1 MKDFSLENKYAVITG
16 ASGGLGRSYAIELAK
31 RGINIILIALPDK
44 GLENIAQDISK
55 SGVKCVCL
63 GADLLN
69 EVEMLALTQKLAAY
83 NIAILINNVGIG
95 GSCSF
100 CETDFS
106 KIQNIIHLNIGV
118 TTKLIHNILPIMI
131 KNGGGYILNVAS
143 MAAMTASGWKSVYPA
158 SKRYIL
164 DLSRGLHYELKHQ
177 NIQVSVVL
185 PGPMKTNADI
195 CKRIDK
201 QGFFGRIT
209 VQRPEFVTRR
219 SINAMLRGKCVIVPG
234 IKNKIYK
241 FLLDIVPKSFT
252 IPLVSKITSREVL
265 TNR

>member
-1 MKDFSLENKYAVITG
+1 MKNFSFENKYAVITG
-16 ASGGLGRSYAIELAK
+16 ASGGLGRSYAIELAR
-31 RGINIILIALPDK
+31 RGINLILIALPK
-44 GLENIAQDISK
+44 TSLETIAK
-55 SGVKCVCL
+55 SVREQGVKCTYIE
-63 GADLLN
+63 ADLTD
-69 EVEMLALTQKLAAY
+69 EVEMLSLTQRLAAY

-100 CETDFS
+100 CETDFH
-106 KIQNIIHLNIGV
+106 KIQNIIHLNVGV
-118 TTKLIHNILPIMI
+118 TTKLIHCISPIMI
-131 KNGGGYILNVAS
+131 KDGGGYILNVAS

-185 PGPMKTNADI
+185 PGPMRTNADI

-201 QGFFGRIT
+201 QGIFGRLT
-209 VQRPEFVTRR
+209 EQRPEFVARR

-241 FLLDIVPKSFT
+241 LLLDIVPKAFS
-252 IPLVSKITSREVL
+252 IPLVTKITSREVS